1 MKQKRLEEPMKTTFA
16 HTCSLFLLRHYPC
29 AWRERYADE
38 AIAVLEER
46 PATLRTLFDLAFGLL
61 DAHLHAELFA
71 ERKLVMHQRL
81 RNSQLAVF
89 SSLVLFT
96 IFWVL
101 YILGTRVYQFDLPS
115 WDLASNTPNFAFIS
129 ATIRNVGLLAI
140 VATLLGSGVLL
151 SAAIKQAIARDRRN
165 KAPFI
170 CILLSLLAL
179 ALPITLFIAIMITPV
194 SWMGDW
200 YLLTRFI
207 GLIVFFSLSSY
218 IILTLLGNLL
228 RLIQGI
234 KSHELSWR
242 FLMPTLLPA
251 LIIITLSGIT
261 AFTLAWTP
269 LVSGPHALVF
279 LRLAFVAALIIGTIF
294 VGVSY
299 LARKVLRITLSSRL
313 LRLTFV
319 PAVLTTLAMLIVF
332 VLLLLQ
338 IISMDMSVNA
348 LGRTLLVFSALN
360 MLVVCFA
367 FPTIFACLA
376 LWRGFIAHRELALA

>member
-1 MKQKRLEEPMKTTFA
+1 MKTTFA
-16 HTCSLFLLRHYPC
+16 HTCSLFLLCHYPC
-29 AWRERYADE
+29 TWRERYADE

-61 DAHLHAELFA
+61 DAYLHAELFT
-71 ERKLVMHQRL
+71 ERKLVMYQRL
-81 RNSQLAVF
+81 RNSQMAIF
-89 SSLVLFT
+89 ASLVLFT

-101 YILGTRVYQFDLPS
+101 YILSTRVYQFDLPS

-129 ATIRNVGLLAI
+129 AAIRNVGLLAI
-140 VATLLGSGVLL
+140 VATLFGSGVFL
-151 SAAIKQAIARDRRN
+151 SAAIKQAIVRDKRN

-179 ALPITLFIAIMITPV
+179 ALLITLFIALMITPV
-194 SWMGDW
+194 SWMW
-200 YLLTRFI
+200 EWHLTRFT

-251 LIIITLSGIT
+251 LIILTLSGIT
-261 AFTLAWTP
+261 AFVIAWSSIA
-269 LVSGPHALVF
+269 SGPHALVF

-294 VGVSY
+294 VGVGY
-299 LARKVLRITLSSRL
+299 FARKVRRVTLSSRL

-348 LGRTLLVFSALN
+348 LGRTLLVVSFLN
-360 MLVVCFA
+360 VLMVCFA

-376 LWRGFIAHRELALA
+376 LWRGLTARRELALA